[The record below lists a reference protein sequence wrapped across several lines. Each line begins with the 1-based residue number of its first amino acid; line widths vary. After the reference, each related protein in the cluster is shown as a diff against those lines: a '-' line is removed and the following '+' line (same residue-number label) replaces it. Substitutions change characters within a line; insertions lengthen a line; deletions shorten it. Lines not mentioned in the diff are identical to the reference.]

1 VNFVKNHN
9 AMIKGLMKQELWM
22 NFLSN
27 KRNCLFKKQSNEELN
42 KLLALEKGK
51 VDKFDQE
58 LVQSKKTTCSLK
70 SSIDAL

>member
-1 VNFVKNHN
+1 
-9 AMIKGLMKQELWM
+9 M